1 MADSK
6 NSQRSYPVPWL
17 FMTAAS
23 HVDILLFGAHPDDVE
38 WGAGG
43 IALLLRDGGGSF
55 AIVDMTNG
63 EMGSRGTLEQ
73 RQSEAVAAAKFL
85 GASSRESFSLPDCGL
100 VDSPENRRLIASA
113 IRRHR
118 PKLVLAPYWKD
129 RHPDHAAAGLIVRNS
144 QLYCAL
150 TKLDDPNPPHKPRA
164 FLFYPLHQFERPTFV
179 VDTTSVFQRK
189 LELLR
194 IHRSQFEK
202 TAEEFGVIAHG
213 VGDYLFGLESRDRYF
228 GSLVGVHHG
237 EALISDRSVRLSGLN
252 DVLSLMGG

>member
-1 MADSK
+1 M
-6 NSQRSYPVPWL
+6 PVDVL
-17 FMTAAS
+17 F
-23 HVDILLFGAHPDDVE
+23 FGAHPDDVE

-43 IALLLRDGGGSF
+43 IALLLRDNGTSF

-73 RQSEAVAAAKFL
+73 RQVEASAAAEFL
-85 GASSRESFSLPDCGL
+85 GTSNRESLNLPDCGL
-100 VDSPENRRLIASA
+100 IDSPENRRLIASA
-113 IRRHR
+113 VRRHR

-144 QLYCAL
+144 QLYCSL
-150 TKLDDPNPPHKPRA
+150 TKLDDQNPPHKPDA
-164 FLFYPLHQFERPTFV
+164 FLFYLLNKFEQPAFV

-202 TAEEFGVIAHG
+202 TAEELGVIAHG

-228 GSLVGVHHG
+228 GSLIGAHYG
-237 EALISDRSVRLSGLN
+237 EALVSDRPMRLSGLG
-252 DVLSLMGG
+252 DVLTLLGR

>member
-1 MADSK
+1 M
-6 NSQRSYPVPWL
+6 PVDVL
-17 FMTAAS
+17 F
-23 HVDILLFGAHPDDVE
+23 FGAHPDDVE

-43 IALLLRDGGGSF
+43 IALLLRDNGTSF

-73 RQSEAVAAAKFL
+73 RRVEASAAAEFL
-85 GASSRESFSLPDCGL
+85 GTSNRESLNLPDCGL
-100 VDSPENRRLIASA
+100 IDSPENRRLIASA
-113 IRRHR
+113 VRRHR

-144 QLYCAL
+144 QLYCSL
-150 TKLDDPNPPHKPRA
+150 TKLDDPNSPHKPDA
-164 FLFYPLHQFERPTFV
+164 FLFYLLNKFEQPAFV

-202 TAEEFGVIAHG
+202 TAEELGVIAHG

-228 GSLVGVHHG
+228 GSLIGAHYG
-237 EALISDRSVRLSGLN
+237 EALVSDRPMRLTGLG
-252 DVLSLMGG
+252 DVLTLLGR

>member
-1 MADSK
+1 M
-6 NSQRSYPVPWL
+6 PVDVL
-17 FMTAAS
+17 F
-23 HVDILLFGAHPDDVE
+23 FGAHPDDVE

-43 IALLLRDGGGSF
+43 IALLLRDNGTSF

-73 RQSEAVAAAKFL
+73 RQVEASAAAEFL
-85 GASSRESFSLPDCGL
+85 GTSNRESLNLPDCGL
-100 VDSPENRRLIASA
+100 IDSPENRRLIASA
-113 IRRHR
+113 VRRHR

-144 QLYCAL
+144 QLYCSL
-150 TKLDDPNPPHKPRA
+150 TKLDDPNSPHKPDA
-164 FLFYPLHQFERPTFV
+164 FLFYLLNKFEQPSFV

-202 TAEEFGVIAHG
+202 TAEELGVIAHG

-228 GSLVGVHHG
+228 GSLIGAHYG
-237 EALISDRSVRLSGLN
+237 EALVSDRPMRLSGLG
-252 DVLSLMGG
+252 DVLTLLGR

>member
-1 MADSK
+1 MALMSVD
-6 NSQRSYPVPWL
+6 VL
-17 FMTAAS
+17 F
-23 HVDILLFGAHPDDVE
+23 FGAHPDDVE

-43 IALLLRDGGGSF
+43 IALLLRDGGASF

-63 EMGSRGTLEQ
+63 EMGSRGTPEQ
-73 RQSEAVAAAKFL
+73 RQGESATAAKFL
-85 GASSRESFSLPDCGL
+85 GASSRESLNLPDCGL
-100 VDSPENRRLIASA
+100 LDSPNNRKLVANA
-113 IRRHR
+113 IRRYR
-118 PKLVLAPYWKD
+118 PKLVLAPYWED

-150 TKLDDPNPPHKPRA
+150 TKLDDPNPPHKPGA
-164 FLFYPLHQFERPTFV
+164 FLFYPLHQFEQPSFV

-189 LELLR
+189 LELMR

-228 GSLVGVHHG
+228 GSLVGARYG
-237 EALISDRSVRLSGLN
+237 EAFVSDRPVRLS
-252 DVLSLMGG
+252 SAGGVFALLGR